1 MNLPDADGF
10 DQFWA
15 AYPRRQAKK
24 DARRAWHILQ
34 PSPELVATIVQHVTV
49 RRETRAWREGFIPL
63 PATFLRGERWEDEL
77 PVENEPRPLGALS
90 SRLALMVG
98 RTRNTGEVN

>member
-1 MNLPDADGF
+1 MSLHEPDGF
-10 DQFWA
+10 DAFWA

-24 DARRAWHILQ
+24 DARKAWRVLK
-34 PSPELVATIVQHVTV
+34 PSHELVATIVQHLIV

-63 PATFLRGERWEDEL
+63 PATFIRGERWEDEL
-77 PVENEPRPLGALS
+77 PVEDELRPLGALS

-98 RTRNTGEVN
+98 RTRNTGDVN